1 MIQDLLS
8 AGGSVT
14 ATDVAVPC
22 SPPPAHHVNVSRR
35 ILNKLIALS
44 PVFIGSIGT
53 NDAFS
58 TNSLNHVQPPI
69 NVAGSAKLNL
79 TEISFWTMQLA
90 PFHNDY
96 IHGVI
101 RDFEAMT
108 PGARV
113 KWVDIPWA
121 EAERKTLASMA
132 AGTAPD
138 VVNLNPQFS
147 SKLAEFEALHDP
159 RAYLSASE
167 IASYVPAAWN
177 ANQLRGR
184 AFALPWYLTSNITL
198 YNKDLLGRAQTD
210 VPRDWQSL
218 VDASRK
224 IRRATGEYAFFPPLD
239 GSAPLEV
246 MVAVNGTLLSP
257 DGCGPGFINATGES
271 VLQTYVSMF
280 REGLIPRNILTEGHR
295 SAVRQF
301 LAGQVAMIST
311 GMQFLTQ
318 VQKASPA
325 VYAATGIAGQIG
337 STQSAPNIA
346 AMNVSVPKSSK
357 HPELAFRFAAFLT
370 NAKNQLDFA
379 KRVAI
384 LPSSLESLDAAFF
397 RATTGDDVLDEARR
411 ISVAQTRRGVV
422 QIPPLPNYNKLRVNY
437 LRNLQSVM
445 LEKSTVPE
453 ALNDVDK
460 TWRTLIGCRA

>member
-1 MIQDLLS
+1 MAPLDVAKLS
-8 AGGSVT
+8 AQT
-14 ATDVAVPC
+14 AGARPNTQ
-22 SPPPAHHVNVSRR
+22 RR
-35 ILNKLIALS
+35 KLNQLIALC
-44 PVFIGSIGT
+44 PVLIGANTANSFNSI
-53 NDAFS
+53 NNKLS
-58 TNSLNHVQPPI
+58 VQPQL
-69 NVAGSAKLNL
+69 NMGYSKKLNV

-101 RDFEAMT
+101 RDFEAVT

-147 SKLAEFEALHDP
+147 SKLAEFDALHDP
-159 RAYLSASE
+159 RTYLSPSE
-167 IASYVPAAWN
+167 IAAYVPAAWD
-177 ANQLRGR
+177 ANQLRGH

-198 YNKDLLGRAQTD
+198 YNKDLLGRAQTE
-210 VPRDWQSL
+210 VPRDWNSL
-218 VDASRK
+218 LDASRK
-224 IRRATGEYAFFPPLD
+224 IRRVTGDYAFFPPLD

-246 MVAVNGTLLSP
+246 MVTVNGKLLSP
-257 DGCGPGFINATGES
+257 DGCAPDFINATGAS
-271 VLQTYVSMF
+271 VLQSYVSLF

-318 VQKASPA
+318 VQKANPA
-325 VYAATGIAGQIG
+325 VYADTGIAGQIG

-346 AMNVSVPKSSK
+346 AMNVSVPKLSK

-384 LPSSLESLDAAFF
+384 LPSSLESLDASFF
-397 RATTGDDVLDEARR
+397 RTPTGDAVLDDARR
-411 ISVAQTRRGVV
+411 ISVEQTRRGVV

-445 LEKSTVPE
+445 LEKSTVPD
-453 ALNDVDK
+453 ALKDVDQ
-460 TWRTLIGCRA
+460 TWRTLLGCRA